1 MPYRLPDRCPVC
13 GAPVVRD
20 EDGAALRCT
29 GAECPAQLSRN
40 LAHFVSR
47 EAMNIDGLGSAI
59 IDLLIEE
66 KMVSNPADLY
76 ALDYAAFAKL
86 PGQGKSPPR
95 TSKPPS
101 RPASRTIWPDCC
113 ARLASGRSAARRPRC
128 SRRRSG
134 VSMLCSTH
142 RWRI

>member
-1 MPYRLPDRCPVC
+1 M
-13 GAPVVRD
+13 RD

-66 KMVSNPADLY
+66 KMVSNPAALY
-76 ALDYAAFAKL
+76 ALDYAAFAL
-86 PGQGKSPPR
+86 VLEFESDSFASNVAVSVADSVFSSKS
-95 TSKPPS
+95 
-101 RPASRTIWPDCC
+101 I
-113 ARLASGRSAARRPRC
+113 SA
-128 SRRRSG
+128 
-134 VSMLCSTH
+134 
-142 RWRI
+142 I